1 MTDNVF
7 VFNRSKEKEQDNC
20 VAHPE
25 QVAELT
31 LELYNPVIIREQSVP
46 RTCASAKLHLF
57 APEKKISSSTFKF
70 RSTINPVEF
79 SEIAWYFEEY
89 SQWPFGVSKIRAEKI
104 EKNLP
109 EIGQDI
115 YNAVFGLGVVHEVVN
130 AWKALKDSCAL
141 RFSVQLNKHA
151 PEVYKGLSKGKIN
164 EKAKGKTKAYKIK
177 SEKAE
182 TELMSIPW
190 ELLHDESS
198 FLFHGTDPIG
208 IKRRFTNKNKIKS
221 TTSKL
226 PVKILL
232 VVPRPENDK
241 THYIDHRVGTTPLIN
256 AAGNLGDELIS
267 VTTLSP
273 ATFPSMVEAI
283 KKADERKEPYNVIH
297 FDGHW
302 FYDKQKGIVKFSF
315 EDVESSDTLFN
326 RECELTSIGKITEC
340 LRMYNINLIFL
351 EACQT
356 EKPDRESTTS
366 VAASLIEHGI
376 SAVVAITHPI
386 PGNTASIFVQTFY
399 KDLAR
404 GERISKAMLNAQT
417 AIVKNSCSSEIN
429 ETTGKQLQDWFAP
442 SLFQNEDDFPLFN
455 QNTELSEK
463 EVTKNGNIISDR
475 EIEKNVNEMKH
486 KFTGRGRELLT
497 LERLLINEPYAV
509 IQGPGGIGKTAIA
522 TELAHWLVRTGR
534 FTNAVI
540 VTVATSTGI
549 RTIINDIG
557 TRLIP
562 HNKYNAAEFS
572 TNDDALQ
579 PIELTLQDHPSI
591 IVIDNLS
598 SIMSAQA
605 TDENME
611 YGNGKV
617 KDIFDLCSRLI
628 EADKKTRIVFTTGS
642 ELPAPFNKPE
652 NVIKLGGLNKRDAIR
667 LVSNILM
674 QNSLETPIDD
684 CGKTQEEI
692 KRMVNSVNRNASA
705 LVILANKIA
714 AQGVAASTT

>member
-1 MTDNVF
+1 MTDNGF

-25 QVAELT
+25 PVAELM

-57 APEKKISSSTFKF
+57 TPENKISSSTFKF
-70 RSTINPVEF
+70 RSTIKPVEF

-89 SQWPFGVSKIRAEKI
+89 SQWPFGVSKIRAEEI
-104 EKNLP
+104 EKELP

-130 AWKALKDSCAL
+130 AWKALKDSCDL

-151 PEVYKGLSKGKIN
+151 PEVNKGPSN
-164 EKAKGKTKAYKIK
+164 EKTKGKTKAYKIK
-177 SEKAE
+177 TEKAE

-198 FLFHGTDPIG
+198 FLFHGTEPIG

-232 VVPRPENDK
+232 VAPRPENDK
-241 THYIDHRVGTTPLIN
+241 THYVDHRVGLTPLIN
-256 AAGNLGDELIS
+256 ATGNLGDELIS

-283 KKADERKEPYNVIH
+283 KKADKRKVPYNVIH

-315 EDVESSDTLFN
+315 EDVESPDTLFN
-326 RECELTSIGKITEC
+326 RESELTPINKITEC
-340 LRMYNINLIFL
+340 LCRYNINLIFI

-356 EKPDRESTTS
+356 GKPDRESTTS

-376 SAVVAITHPI
+376 SSVIAITHPI

-399 KDLAR
+399 KELVR

-417 AIVKNSCSSEIN
+417 AIVKNSCSREIN
-429 ETTGKQLQDWFAP
+429 EASGKQLQDWFAP

-463 EVTKNGNIISDR
+463 DVTKNKNIISDG
-475 EIEKNVNEMKH
+475 EIENNIHEMKH
-486 KFTGRGRELLT
+486 KFTGRGRELLA
-497 LERLLINEPYAV
+497 LERLLVNEPYAV

-534 FTNAVI
+534 FTKAAI
-540 VTVATSTGI
+540 VTVANSTGI
-549 RTIINDIG
+549 RSVINDIG

-562 HNKYNAAEFS
+562 YNKYNAAEFN

-579 PIELTLQDHPSI
+579 PIELTLKEHTSI

-598 SIMSAQA
+598 PVMSAQA
-605 TDENME
+605 TEENME
-611 YGNGKV
+611 YENGQV
-617 KDIFDLCSRLI
+617 KDILDLCGRLI
-628 EADKKTRIVFTTGS
+628 EAEKKTRIVFTTGS
-642 ELPAPFNKPE
+642 ELPAPFNKPG
-652 NVIKLGGLNKRDAIR
+652 NVIKLGGLNKSDAIR

-674 QNSLETPIDD
+674 QNRLETPIDD

-705 LVILANKIA
+705 LVTLANKIA
-714 AQGVAASTT
+714 AQGVAVSTT